1 MGPIEVRYA
10 AAASTPD
17 RLGARLGVIVG
28 RRAAPLATRRNR
40 LKRLMRESFRVSAQS
55 LPAIDVVVR
64 AIRPPASEAEVRAAL
79 AQIWERLGRDA
90 R

>member
-10 AAASTPD
+10 ATTSTP
-17 RLGARLGVIVG
+17 ARLGVIVG

-40 LKRLMRESFRVSAQS
+40 LKRLMRESFRTSAQS

-64 AIRPPASEAEVRAAL
+64 ATRPPVSEAEVRMAL
-79 AQIWERLGRDA
+79 AQIWERLGRDSH
-90 R
+90 